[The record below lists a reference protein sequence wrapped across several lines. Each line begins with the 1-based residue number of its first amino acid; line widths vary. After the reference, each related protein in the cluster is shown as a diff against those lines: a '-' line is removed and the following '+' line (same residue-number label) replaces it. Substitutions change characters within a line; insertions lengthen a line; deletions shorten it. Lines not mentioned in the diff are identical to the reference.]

1 MATIEQVL
9 EHAVS
14 LHQAGQVQQAVM
26 HYQKILSATQ
36 HRHPQAMQLL
46 GLALGQLKQH
56 DKAIDTL
63 QKALALDPESPQ
75 AHHAL
80 ASSMIATGD
89 REQAQR
95 HLLTALK
102 LEPKLHPARIQLAA
116 MLEDQGR
123 IDDAI
128 GQYMQL
134 LNIEPNHVPS
144 LNNLA
149 GLLLGQG
156 QLKQAQNYLKRALE
170 LVPEHLPAHCNLAM
184 IQDAMGQTPQA
195 IDTLKQACQLHKT
208 DPQPRYQ
215 LAVILKREGQLT
227 EADSILQQIIALH
240 PEHAMAWT
248 RRGEIQQQ
256 LNNPGHALMAY
267 DEAIKCSP
275 DKAVPGLKL
284 KRAMALPIVVHDIE
298 QIDLARET
306 LEHTITRL
314 TQEQATIV
322 DPLKEVSATPYYL
335 AYQGRN
341 DKLILESLGKLYR
354 QASPILRWQTPHVDQ
369 PRDPNMP
376 IRIAM
381 VSKYLNNHTIGMF
394 MLGLAE
400 QLDPNRFELS
410 VFHVSNKSDP
420 ISTAINAKASHHA
433 ILPPDLQAARHQI
446 SSQKPDIVLYPDIGK
461 EPMTYFLA
469 FSRLAKVQC
478 AWWGHPQTT
487 GIDSIDYYLSNKH
500 LEPVNEDAQYTEK
513 LVRFEHLPIY
523 PEKPKPAE
531 KLTPLEHW
539 GIDDGSNIYL
549 CCQNLFKVHPDFDKV
564 LQEIIELDASS
575 LIVFFQGR
583 EDAWYQPLRN
593 RWNKLI
599 GPMSRRIIFLP
610 RQNFPMFLELV
621 QHAKVILDTLHIT
634 GGNTT
639 FQCLGLSQPIV
650 TLPGKNLKS
659 RITAAAY
666 KQMGFESLIAKDAD
680 DYVRLAVRLA
690 TDHAFA
696 SAVRQRIGERSNI
709 LFTNSKSID
718 EWQNFFVQA
727 VNQAM

>member
-14 LHQAGQVQQAVM
+14 LHQGGQVQQAVM
-26 HYQKILSATQ
+26 HYQKILAATQ
-36 HRHPQAMQLL
+36 HKHPQALQLL

-56 DKAIDTL
+56 AQAIDTL
-63 QKALALDPESPQ
+63 QKALALDPQSPQ

-89 REQAQR
+89 RGPAQT
-95 HLLTALK
+95 HLITALK

-116 MLEDQGR
+116 LLEDQGR

-134 LNIEPNHVPS
+134 LNLEPDHVPS

-156 QLKQAQNYLKRALE
+156 QLKQAQGYLQRALA

-184 IQDAMGQTPQA
+184 IQDATGQTDQA

-240 PEHAMAWT
+240 PEHAQAWT

-275 DKAVPGLKL
+275 ENAVPGLKL
-284 KRAMALPIVVHDIE
+284 KRALALPIIVHDVE

-314 TQEQATIV
+314 TQEQVSIV
-322 DPLKEVSATPYYL
+322 DPLKQVTATPFYL
-335 AYQGRN
+335 AYHGRD
-341 DKLILESLGKLYR
+341 DKPLLESLTKLYR
-354 QASPILRWQTPHVDQ
+354 QASPMLNWQAPHVDQ
-369 PRDPNMP
+369 PRDPNAR

-394 MLGLAE
+394 MLGLAQ
-400 QLDPNRFELS
+400 QLDPARFELS
-410 VFHVSNKSDP
+410 VFHVSNQSDQ
-420 ISTAINAKASHHA
+420 ISTAINAKAVHHA
-433 ILPPDLQAARHQI
+433 VLPPDLQAARHQI
-446 SSQKPDIVLYPDIGK
+446 SSQKPDIVLYPDIGM

-469 FSRLAKVQC
+469 FARLAKVQC

-487 GIDSIDYYLSNKH
+487 GIDTIDYYLSSKH
-500 LEPVNEDAQYTEK
+500 LEPANGDAHYTEK
-513 LVRFEHLPIY
+513 LVRFENLAIY
-523 PEKPKPAE
+523 PEKPTPRPADQ
-531 KLTPLEHW
+531 LTPLQHW
-539 GIDDGSNIYL
+539 GINDGSNIYL
-549 CCQNLFKVHPDFDKV
+549 CCQSLFKIHPDFDHV
-564 LQEIIELDASS
+564 LKQIIEQDASS

-583 EDAWYQPLRN
+583 EDSWLEPLRS

-610 RQNFPMFLELV
+610 RQNFPMFLELI
-621 QHAKVILDTLHIT
+621 QHARVILDTLHFT

-650 TLPGKNLKS
+650 TLLGKDLKS
-659 RITAAAY
+659 RITTAAY
-666 KQMGFESLIAKDAD
+666 KHMGFDSLIANDVD
-680 DYVRLAVRLA
+680 EYVRLAIRLA
-690 TDHAFA
+690 TDHTFA
-696 SAVRQRIGERSNI
+696 RNVRQRISERSGV
-709 LFTNSKSID
+709 LFANPKALD
-718 EWQNFFVQA
+718 EWQDFFVQA
-727 VNQAM
+727 VK